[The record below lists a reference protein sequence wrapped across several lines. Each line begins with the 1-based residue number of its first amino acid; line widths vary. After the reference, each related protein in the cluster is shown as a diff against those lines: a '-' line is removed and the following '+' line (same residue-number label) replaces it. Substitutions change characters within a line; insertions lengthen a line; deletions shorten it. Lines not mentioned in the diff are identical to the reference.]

1 MRRDIRVSTSHG
13 RCYPWNSPLHL
24 KVSDRVCLYCFFRTK
39 CTLLCLICR
48 SVFRRLQAASGLYGM
63 VAVPDKT
70 MLLHPVVGRFTT
82 GAIVRVVQP
91 AEVLRPLPW
100 TLEDNKSCGA
110 RFTFDLQRGRSLGTL
125 TVRVCWSTVIYRD
138 ELLFA
143 ETHFLYWSYKYLLYL
158 TTWYTENKIH
168 YVLCVVR

>member
-1 MRRDIRVSTSHG
+1 MQ
-13 RCYPWNSPLHL
+13 
-24 KVSDRVCLYCFFRTK
+24 
-39 CTLLCLICR
+39 CTLLCSICR
-48 SVFRRLQAASGLYGM
+48 NVFRRLQSASGLYGM

-91 AEVLRPLPW
+91 AEVLRTLPW

-110 RFTFDLQRGRSLGTL
+110 RFTFDLQRGKSLGTL

-143 ETHFLYWSYKYLLYL
+143 ETHFVY
-158 TTWYTENKIH
+158 
-168 YVLCVVR
+168 

>member
-1 MRRDIRVSTSHG
+1 MEKG
-13 RCYPWNSPLHL
+13 
-24 KVSDRVCLYCFFRTK
+24 CLYCYYLTQ

-91 AEVLRPLPW
+91 AEVLRTLPW
-100 TLEDNKSCGA
+100 TLEDNKSCG
-110 RFTFDLQRGRSLGTL
+110 RDLRLTFNGEGLW
-125 TVRVCWSTVIYRD
+125 VP
-138 ELLFA
+138 LLFEYVGPRLFIA
-143 ETHFLYWSYKYLLYL
+143 MNCYLLKHIL
-158 TTWYTENKIH
+158 YTEVTNT
-168 YVLCVVR
+168 YCT

>member
-1 MRRDIRVSTSHG
+1 MRCDVRVPTSHG
-13 RCYPWNSPLHL
+13 RCFPRNSPLHL
-24 KVSDRVCLYCFFRTK
+24 KVSEKGCVYRYFSMQ
-39 CTLLCLICR
+39 CTLLCFICR
-48 SVFRRLQAASGLYGM
+48 SVFRRLQSASGLYGM

-91 AEVLRPLPW
+91 AEVLRTLPW
-100 TLEDNKSCGA
+100 TLEDNKSCWA
-110 RFTFDLQRGRSLGTL
+110 RFTFDLQRGKSLGTL

-143 ETHFLYWSYKYLLYL
+143 ETHFVY
-158 TTWYTENKIH
+158 
-168 YVLCVVR
+168 